1 MSALPICCSS
11 CVCWL
16 ALTRELPA
24 ALTHTCCLARHCG
37 SVLARAGPA
46 FPQIRASPS
55 RAEAT
60 MTANSLRICPLLLYG
75 PATLCCSRCARLSAA
90 GAYSGH
96 SAYLDQIDGLRP
108 VRCRLAEQGQ

>member
-60 MTANSLRICPLLLYG
+60 MTANSLRICPLLSDG
-75 PATLCCSRCARLSAA
+75 QATLCCSHSAELSAA
-90 GAYSGH
+90 GHRDRGQNPSTGLLPASCDHGH
-96 SAYLDQIDGLRP
+96 VPYPR
-108 VRCRLAEQGQ
+108 E